1 MTINQDDRDFLES
14 HKVYFE
20 QARMK
25 FLHGFSHWVMDR
37 FNSIFVKYVQP
48 GYVLTPWC
56 SECVIDMVTKLGAW
70 YDGIRDE
77 EMLSIQAGAANVAAQ
92 FAFPDDLD
100 FVPITIDDEKKE
112 FSFKAGDVAKAMGL
126 EFTLPMGDPET
137 IPVQR
142 GETIVDAPIKKKA
155 GRPKKKK

>member
-1 MTINQDDRDFLES
+1 MILTQDDRGFLES

-20 QARMK
+20 QAKMK
-25 FLHGFSHWVMDR
+25 FLHGFSPWVMDR
-37 FNSIFVKYVQP
+37 FNAIFVKYVQP

-77 EMLSIQAGAANVAAQ
+77 EMLSLQAGAANVAAQ
-92 FAFPDDLD
+92 FVFPDDLD
-100 FVPITIDDEKKE
+100 TIT
-112 FSFKAGDVAKAMGL
+112 
-126 EFTLPMGDPET
+126 
-137 IPVQR
+137 VQR
-142 GETIVDAPIKKKA
+142 GDTLIDAPIKKKA